1 MKVEDFKNMV
11 RKIIREELSS
21 LMKEQAEQWWL
32 KPAEA
37 EIDAHLKPSLVHEE
51 MCEGEGC
58 LDEKSVPQPYDR
70 KSARKMTKSQI
81 DLRKSIGQAMMRDEK
96 KVSQFRKKHGDE
108 WKDYL
113 WAAASAAAF
122 RQSGSNKGDDKKKK

>member
-1 MKVEDFKNMV
+1 MKTEEFKKLV
-11 RKIIREELSS
+11 REMIREELKSIMRPS
-21 LMKEQAEQWWL
+21 E
-32 KPAEA
+32 
-37 EIDAHLKPSLVHEE
+37 DHLDPHLDPHLAHEE
-51 MCEGEGC
+51 VCEGEGC

-96 KVSQFRKKHGDE
+96 KVSKFRKKYGDE

-113 WAAASAAAF
+113 WAAASSAAF
-122 RQSGSNKGDDKKKK
+122 RQSGSNKGDDKRKK